1 MQIKFVVTSLT
12 LVVAVSVGD
21 SGTAAS
27 AGVIV
32 IVLSFLSVF
41 SFCSDLYQDVIPEL
55 KEKVKRTKTKI

>member
-32 IVLSFLSVF
+32 IVLSFF
-41 SFCSDLYQDVIPEL
+41 AY
-55 KEKVKRTKTKI
+55 